1 MEAAAAGIELIVCI
15 TEGIPVAQ
23 MVEVKS
29 FVEQTSRTLSDRI
42 VRVFDAGAAKEHH
55 ARLYR

>member
-23 MVEVKS
+23 MVEVKALWRDR
-29 FVEQTSRTLSDRI
+29 FAFYWAKLSGCA
-42 VRVFDAGAAKEHH
+42 DAG
-55 ARLYR
+55 